1 MSDNTVQFETKKHP
15 KRSSAKRN
23 NARQAL
29 SASTSRDGR
38 SVTYTLNHVPTKDLT
53 AMGYDAQ
60 AAELILATRR
70 VLPVVEDPSYPQI
83 DARKLW
89 ERIGKPHGR
98 FNAWADHYIKPRI
111 PNAEI
116 SVLGTAGSSRGGKP
130 RKDYTLSRSF
140 AAELAMQANT
150 EEGAK
155 VRRYFLLMEGVA
167 GRLSDRNYTRGERLV
182 GIDNTIMH
190 QAIKALAEDGLRGS
204 QLRHAA
210 TDEERRI
217 KSQVVRILTGSKAGH
232 WREVFGKG
240 VRDILSNADLAAYE
254 SAYKMAAALFAA
266 DSASDEEL
274 DRLLKPMF
282 GGTIDMRPYLEAH
295 GLDPKLAAA

>member
-1 MSDNTVQFETKKHP
+1 MSDNTAQFETKKPP
-15 KRSSAKRN
+15 KHSR
-23 NARQAL
+23 
-29 SASTSRDGR
+29 RDGR
-38 SVTYTLNHVPTKDLT
+38 SVTHALNRVPTKDLI

-60 AAELILATRR
+60 VAELILATRR
-70 VLPVVEDPSYPQI
+70 VLPVVEDPSLPQI

-89 ERIGKPHGR
+89 EKIGKPHGR
-98 FNAWADHYIKPRI
+98 FRDWADHYIKPVEN
-111 PNAEI
+111 NAEI
-116 SVLGTAGSSRGGKP
+116 SAIIEKTGIRGRP

-150 EEGAK
+150 AEGTM
-155 VRRYFLLMEGVA
+155 VRRYFLLMEGIA
-167 GRLSDRNYTRGERLV
+167 LRLSDRNYLRGERIV
-182 GIDNTIMH
+182 GIDNTITH
-190 QAIKALAEDGLRGS
+190 QATKALAEDGLRGS
-204 QLRHAA
+204 QLRQAVA
-210 TDEERRI
+210 DEERRI
-217 KSQVVRILTGSKAGH
+217 KSRVVRILTGSKAGH

-240 VRDILSNADLAAYE
+240 VRDILSNADLAVYE
-254 SAYKMAAALFAA
+254 SAYKMAAALFTA